1 MIKQVQTSK
10 DSCLYRISLAYHH
23 YRATCLEVG
32 HKCVAGFRCF
42 LLSHCK
48 QTTERYTSI
57 RDE

>member
-32 HKCVAGFRCF
+32 QMRGRVQV
-42 LLSHCK
+42 LPLVTL
-48 QTTERYTSI
+48 QTNYRALYQHPG
-57 RDE
+57 